1 MRYIDADSLIRAM
14 SDYAFNESPWKKGD
28 DTAVYDAITNCIE
41 MVEQQPT
48 ILTGKFINS
57 PVKPVLKNKN
67 DLVFIEKENLSPV
80 IKKEKWQVWT
90 CPSCGGTVGERYN
103 VTDGKWHHDQKK
115 CNYCP
120 NCGQKILW
128 EAESNIIKDILERM
142 KR

>member
-57 PVKPVLKNKN
+57 SMKPVLKNKN

-80 IKKEKWQVWT
+80 IKKRKMA
-90 CPSCGGTVGERYN
+90 SLDMSFMRR
-103 VTDGKWHHDQKK
+103 
-115 CNYCP
+115 
-120 NCGQKILW
+120 NC
-128 EAESNIIKDILERM
+128 R
-142 KR
+142 